1 MSDPELIICP
11 SCASANRVPAART
24 GAGPRCGRC
33 KQPLFGAEPVE
44 VDAAAFDRHV
54 GQGTIPVLADF
65 WASWC
70 GPCRAMAPAF
80 HAAAAELE
88 PAVRLVKVDTEAEQ
102 QIAGRYGIR
111 SIPTLIL
118 FAGGREIARM
128 SGALDRNALVGWAR
142 QNLPGG

>member
-1 MSDPELIICP
+1 MSDPELVICP
-11 SCASANRVPAART
+11 SCEAPNRVPAARLE
-24 GAGPRCGRC
+24 AGPRCGRC
-33 KQPLFGAEPVE
+33 KQPLFCAAPVD
-44 VDAAAFDRHV
+44 VTATTFDRHV

-80 HAAAAELE
+80 KAAAADLE

-102 QIAGRYGIR
+102 SLASRYAIR

-118 FAGGREIARM
+118 FAGGREVARM
-128 SGALDRNALVGWAR
+128 SGALDRAALVGWVR
-142 QNLPGG
+142 QSLNRA